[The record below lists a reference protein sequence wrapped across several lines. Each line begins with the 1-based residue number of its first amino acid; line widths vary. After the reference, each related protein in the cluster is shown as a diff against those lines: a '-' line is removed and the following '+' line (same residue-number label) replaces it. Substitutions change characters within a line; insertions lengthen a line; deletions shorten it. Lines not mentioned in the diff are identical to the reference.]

1 MSPNH
6 LARNRGEMNEW
17 TGFWIGFVQATRIL
31 GQMKRGRSR
40 GGLLGYSVE
49 TIASVA

>member
-1 MSPNH
+1 
-6 LARNRGEMNEW
+6 MNEW

-31 GQMKRGRSR
+31 GQMKMGRSL

-49 TIASVA
+49 PVAGIA

>member
-1 MSPNH
+1 
-6 LARNRGEMNEW
+6 MNEW

-31 GQMKRGRSR
+31 GQMKRGRIR

-49 TIASVA
+49 AVAGVA